1 MVDDAGLS
9 EEDCD
14 GVSTDAIIWGDDGV
28 VPTMTDGGD
37 TTIGGLFVIDEGIS
51 KFSSSSDCSDVV
63 GKIMDIPTAVRAEK
77 IVIIFWYE
85 GRGGVSEVGL

>member
-14 GVSTDAIIWGDDGV
+14 GVSTDAIIWGDDVV

-37 TTIGGLFVIDEGIS
+37 TTIGGLFVIDEGVS
-51 KFSSSSDCSDVV
+51 EFSSSSDVV
-63 GKIMDIPTAVRAEK
+63 GKVMDTPTV
-77 IVIIFWYE
+77 V
-85 GRGGVSEVGL
+85 